1 MSATIKLTR
10 GQLRALKRLEE
21 RRADWL
27 YVYHYWGS
35 KSTCFHHVGVPCRRE
50 TAIALLYYGLVRYVE
65 TGLYALTAAGK
76 DYARSH

>member
-1 MSATIKLTR
+1 MTVSIKLTR

-21 RRADWL
+21 RRVDFL
-27 YVYHYWGS
+27 YVYRYWGG
-35 KSTCFHHVGVPCRRE
+35 KSHFFHNEGVPCRRE